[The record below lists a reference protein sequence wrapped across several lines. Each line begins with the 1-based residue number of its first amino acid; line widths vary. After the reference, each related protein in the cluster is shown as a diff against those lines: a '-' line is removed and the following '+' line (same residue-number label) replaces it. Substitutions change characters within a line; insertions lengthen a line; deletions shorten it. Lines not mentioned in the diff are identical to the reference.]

1 MQSIGSLWRMSY
13 AMPVGKENR
22 MIVKVVA
29 INKEKSRQKAQ
40 VAKKE
45 IQTMLENGERITV
58 EELRERTG
66 FARSFFYRNPEVREA
81 LYNARSKQQ
90 MPCNSMQVIRA
101 IEAEDEIINLK
112 IQITKL
118 KMEYEKLKSLEQG
131 LIEENKKLK
140 KELKETSKVSIDK

>member
-1 MQSIGSLWRMSY
+1 MQLSLQ
-13 AMPVGKENR
+13 KEDAD
-22 MIVKVVA
+22 MKYDKVVA
-29 INKEKSRQKAQ
+29 INKEKSRQKVQ

>member
-1 MQSIGSLWRMSY
+1 MQLSLQ
-13 AMPVGKENR
+13 KEDAD
-22 MIVKVVA
+22 MKYDKVVA

-101 IEAEDEIINLK
+101 IEAEDEIIYLK

>member
-1 MQSIGSLWRMSY
+1 MKY
-13 AMPVGKENR
+13 D
-22 MIVKVVA
+22 KVVA

-66 FARSFFYRNPEVREA
+66 FARSFFYRNPEVREV

-140 KELKETSKVSIDK
+140 KELKETSK

>member
-1 MQSIGSLWRMSY
+1 MKY
-13 AMPVGKENR
+13 D
-22 MIVKVVA
+22 KVVA

-66 FARSFFYRNPEVREA
+66 FARSFFYRNPEVREV

-90 MPCNSMQVIRA
+90 MRCNSMQVIRA

>member
-1 MQSIGSLWRMSY
+1 MKY
-13 AMPVGKENR
+13 D
-22 MIVKVVA
+22 KVVA

-66 FARSFFYRNPEVREA
+66 FTRSFFYRNPEVREA

>member
-1 MQSIGSLWRMSY
+1 LQLSLQ
-13 AMPVGKENR
+13 KEDAD
-22 MIVKVVA
+22 MKYDKVVA

-66 FARSFFYRNPEVREA
+66 FARSFFYRNSEVREV

>member
-1 MQSIGSLWRMSY
+1 MQLSLQ
-13 AMPVGKENR
+13 KEDAD
-22 MIVKVVA
+22 MKYDKVVA

-140 KELKETSKVSIDK
+140 KQLKQTSKVSIDK

>member
-1 MQSIGSLWRMSY
+1 MKY
-13 AMPVGKENR
+13 D
-22 MIVKVVA
+22 KVVA

-45 IQTMLENGERITV
+45 IQTMLENGERLTV

-66 FARSFFYRNPEVREA
+66 FARSFFYRNPEVREV

>member
-1 MQSIGSLWRMSY
+1 MQLSLQ
-13 AMPVGKENR
+13 KEDAD
-22 MIVKVVA
+22 MKYDKVVA
-29 INKEKSRQKAQ
+29 INKDKSRQKAQ

>member
-1 MQSIGSLWRMSY
+1 MKY
-13 AMPVGKENR
+13 D
-22 MIVKVVA
+22 KVVA

-66 FARSFFYRNPEVREA
+66 FARSFFYRNPEVREV

-118 KMEYEKLKSLEQG
+118 NLEYEKLKSLEQG

>member
-1 MQSIGSLWRMSY
+1 MQLSLQ
-13 AMPVGKENR
+13 KEDAD
-22 MIVKVVA
+22 MKYDKVVA

-118 KMEYEKLKSLEQG
+118 KMEYEKVKSLEQG